1 MSQTVYYPPFYFHAQ
16 RMRREL
22 AEQARADQAQADAEA
37 LDRWE
42 TDGGA

>member
-22 AEQARADQAQADAEA
+22 ADQARADAEA
-37 LDRWE
+37 LAQWE